1 MQRMISAIDRR
12 ISRSRLLNQ
21 MVETLV
27 ARVVPQR
34 TASATCGVCAKERRC
49 SNGAFQIIRYSDRA
63 CTNVCFVSQCI

>member
-1 MQRMISAIDRR
+1 MERVISAIDRR
-12 ISRSRLLNQ
+12 ISRSRLLDQ

-49 SNGAFQIIRYSDRA
+49 SNGLFQIIRYSNRA
-63 CTNVCFVSQCI
+63 CTNVCFISRCM

>member
-1 MQRMISAIDRR
+1 MQRIISAIDRR

-34 TASATCGVCAKERRC
+34 TASATCGVCAREVRC
-49 SNGAFQIIRYSDRA
+49 SNGAFRIVRYSNRE
-63 CTNVCFVSQCI
+63 CTNVCFVSQCL

>member
-1 MQRMISAIDRR
+1 MQRIISTIDHH

-27 ARVVPQR
+27 ARVVPQQ
-34 TASATCGVCAKERRC
+34 TASATCGVCAKEFRC
-49 SNGAFQIIRYSDRA
+49 TNGAFRIVRYSNKA